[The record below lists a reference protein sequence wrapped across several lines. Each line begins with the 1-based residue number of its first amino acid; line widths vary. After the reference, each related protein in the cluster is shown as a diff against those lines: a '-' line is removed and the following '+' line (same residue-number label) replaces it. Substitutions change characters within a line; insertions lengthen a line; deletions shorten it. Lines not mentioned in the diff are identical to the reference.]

1 MPDMS
6 NESLSTPQGLRTL
19 GFIAGWRVMWHDL
32 WQGRHLVLEL
42 MRREVVVRYRQSA
55 MGYAWAVVM
64 PLVTVGVF
72 TLLSHGKVLAISQTA
87 MPYPVFA
94 LLNVS
99 LWQFFAGVV
108 AQGTQSLA
116 AAGGMVSRLHFP
128 KVALVVASIMR
139 PLSDLVVRIPL
150 IGLVA
155 LGYGVFPGAKALLIV
170 LLIIPMALLGLGIA
184 LMLSVVN
191 LVLRD
196 VTSALGV
203 FLTYGM
209 FLAPVMYP
217 QPFTFPM
224 VLVNFNPMSPLLIAA
239 QDLMVGAALRDPS
252 MLAGAVLL
260 AVLVFLVGFRFFVVV
275 LPHAIA
281 LA

>member
-1 MPDMS
+1 MS
-6 NESLSTPQGLRTL
+6 HESLSTTQGLRML
-19 GFIAGWRVMWHDL
+19 GFIAGWQAMWRDL
-32 WQGRHLVLEL
+32 WSGRYLILEL

-55 MGYAWAVVM
+55 LGYAWAVVM

-72 TLLSHGKVLAISQTA
+72 TLLSHGRILAISQTEI
-87 MPYPVFA
+87 PYPVFA

-99 LWQFFAGVV
+99 LWQFFSGVV
-108 AQGTQSLA
+108 AQGAQSLT
-116 AAGGMVSRLHFP
+116 AAGGMVSRLHFF
-128 KVALVVASIMR
+128 KVTLVVASIMR

-150 IGLVA
+150 IILMAVSYRSYPGLEA
-155 LGYGVFPGAKALLIV
+155 
-170 LLIIPMALLGLGIA
+170 LLIIPMIIPIALLGLGIA
-184 LMLSVVN
+184 MVLAVIN

-196 VTSALGV
+196 VSNALGV

-217 QPFTFPM
+217 QPLSFPM
-224 VLVNFNPMSPLLIAA
+224 VLINFNPMSPFLIAA
-239 QDLMVGAALRDPS
+239 QDLMSGMALRDPA
-252 MLAGAVLL
+252 MLVGAVLL
-260 AVLVFLVGFRFFVVV
+260 AVVAFLVGFRFFVVV

>member
-1 MPDMS
+1 M
-6 NESLSTPQGLRTL
+6 L
-19 GFIAGWRVMWHDL
+19 GFIAGWQAMWRDL
-32 WQGRHLVLEL
+32 WSGRYLILEL

-55 MGYAWAVVM
+55 LGYAWAVVM

-72 TLLSHGKVLAISQTA
+72 TLLSHGRILAISQTEI
-87 MPYPVFA
+87 PYPVFA

-99 LWQFFAGVV
+99 LWQFFSGVV
-108 AQGTQSLA
+108 AQGAQSLT
-116 AAGGMVSRLHFP
+116 AAGGMVSRLHFF
-128 KVALVVASIMR
+128 KVTLVVASIMR

-150 IGLVA
+150 IILMAVSYRSYPGLEA
-155 LGYGVFPGAKALLIV
+155 
-170 LLIIPMALLGLGIA
+170 LLIIPMIIPIALLGLGIA
-184 LMLSVVN
+184 MVLAVIN

-196 VTSALGV
+196 VSNALGV

-217 QPFTFPM
+217 QPLSFPM
-224 VLVNFNPMSPLLIAA
+224 VLINFNPMSPFLIAA
-239 QDLMVGAALRDPS
+239 QDLMSGMALRDPA
-252 MLAGAVLL
+252 MLVGAVLL
-260 AVLVFLVGFRFFVVV
+260 AVVAFLVGFRFFVVV